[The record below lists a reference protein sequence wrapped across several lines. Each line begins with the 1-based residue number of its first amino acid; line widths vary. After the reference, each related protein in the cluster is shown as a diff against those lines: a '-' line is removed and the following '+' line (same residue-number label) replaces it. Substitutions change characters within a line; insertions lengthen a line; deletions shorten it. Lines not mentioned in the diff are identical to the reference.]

1 MTTSIITRVNN
12 VDIMATNN
20 AEKLVPIKPICEA
33 LGIDSKVQRQ
43 KIQDDSDL
51 SSVGVLSTSTGS
63 DGKQY
68 EMFCL
73 PIEFVFGWLFTINP
87 KNVKV
92 EVQEAV
98 RQYRM
103 QCYRALYEYFTE
115 PQTFLKQKQEAMEKK
130 VTEYQE
136 CQRRFKDAQKLMSES
151 KAELN
156 QVMKL
161 TIEDWRANNRQ
172 LNLPFSKEE
181 VSEE

>member
-1 MTTSIITRVNN
+1 METNFITRVNN
-12 VDIMATNN
+12 VDIVATNN

-33 LGIDSKVQRQ
+33 LGIDAKVQRN

-51 SSVGVLSTSTGS
+51 CSVGVLSTSTGA

-73 PIEFVFGWLFTINP
+73 PIEFIFGWLFTINP
-87 KNVKV
+87 KNVK
-92 EVQEAV
+92 EEAQQVV

-103 QCYRALYEYFTE
+103 ECYRALYEYFTE
-115 PQTFLKQKQEAMEKK
+115 PQTFLKQKQVLMEEK
-130 VTEYQE
+130 VNEYQSR
-136 CQRRFKDAQKLMSES
+136 QREFKDAQKMMNEA

-156 QVMKL
+156 QVMKF

-172 LNLPFSKEE
+172 LSLSFAPEE
-181 VSEE
+181 